1 MQGNLKIRENFDGH
15 RCPPKLLSTDTD
27 VRRNRIGV
35 LQDGDLRRL
44 PVFPPYR
51 DQAARLQLE
60 QRPALGPGVEASM
73 GGEFIGWQDEGLTPV
88 PEILVQHDHEDEH
101 ARWRPDDQTTC

>member
-1 MQGNLKIRENFDGH
+1 MLGNSKTRENFDGH
-15 RCPPKLLSTDTD
+15 RCPPKPVSTDTD
-27 VRRNRIGV
+27 VRRKRIGV

-44 PVFPPYR
+44 PVSPPYR

-60 QRPALGPGVEASM
+60 QRPALGPGVEASR

-88 PEILVQHDHEDEH
+88 PEILV
-101 ARWRPDDQTTC
+101 